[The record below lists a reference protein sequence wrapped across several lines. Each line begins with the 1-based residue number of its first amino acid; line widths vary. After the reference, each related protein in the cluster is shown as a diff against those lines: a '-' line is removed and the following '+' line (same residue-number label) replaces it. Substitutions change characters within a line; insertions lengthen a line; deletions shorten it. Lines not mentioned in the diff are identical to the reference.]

1 MPGLVATQ
9 FLQHLGKV
17 RPAEVGKS
25 KDELKDLY
33 TSISDVRVDEDYIG
47 LRMYLEL
54 CILEKKHEN
63 LTTLW

>member
-9 FLQHLGKV
+9 CLQHLGKV

-47 LRMYLEL
+47 LRMYLEP
-54 CILEKKHEN
+54 
-63 LTTLW
+63 